1 MCSSLITVTQMRS
14 LNQRT
19 FKFPSCIS
27 FQKIALLF
35 RTNSIAVLLSISEI
49 TMVDTE
55 MPFWPTNFGISS
67 VDLSVMDDHS
77 HSFDIKP
84 FTTVDFSSISTPH
97 YEDLPFA
104 RADPMVADY
113 KYDLKLQEYQSMM
126 FIFTFQ
132 MAKTKIVLTS
142 QHWNKCSR
150 D

>member
-1 MCSSLITVTQMRS
+1 MCSSLIVITQVRS
-14 LNQRT
+14 LDQIT
-19 FKFPSCIS
+19 FQFPSFLS
-27 FQKIALLF
+27 FQKIALLS
-35 RTNSIAVLLSISEI
+35 RTNSIGVLLSISEV

-67 VDLSVMDDHS
+67 MDLSVMDDHS

-113 KYDLKLQEYQSMM
+113 KYDLKLQDYQSMM
-126 FIFTFQ
+126 FIFTSQ
-132 MAKTKIVLTS
+132 TVKTKIILTS
-142 QHWNKCSR
+142 QHWNKWCR